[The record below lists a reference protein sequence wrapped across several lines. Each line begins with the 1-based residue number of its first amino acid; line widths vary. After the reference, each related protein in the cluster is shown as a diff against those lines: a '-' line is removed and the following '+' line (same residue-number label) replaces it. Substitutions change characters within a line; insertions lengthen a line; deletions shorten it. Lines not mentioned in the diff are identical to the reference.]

1 VLPEGVEC
9 FAGDLPEQEKKLVWA
24 THFAPAADLFNSK
37 VGGTAWKSVRL
48 RSQPA
53 SRMTGNL

>member
-1 VLPEGVEC
+1 LQEIC
-9 FAGDLPEQEKKLVWA
+9 REQEKKLVWA